1 MPTRNAIATLDSMFD
16 LFRQM
21 GSGIALDLHWLA
33 ISRRLQQIRADA
45 VWSAD
50 MDFVAVKLKAYAAHF
65 AATYEPDLG
74 SETIKAANAAK
85 LDRVVEQYAILRA
98 HIEQEPGEIARP
110 A

>member
-65 AATYEPDLG
+65 AATYEPDRG

-98 HIEQEPGEIARP
+98 HIEQQPGEIARP

>member
-65 AATYEPDLG
+65 AATYEPDVG

-98 HIEQEPGEIARP
+98 HIEQQPGEIARP

>member
-1 MPTRNAIATLDSMFD
+1 MPTRSANEILDSMFD

-33 ISRRLQQIRADA
+33 ICRRLQQVRAEA

-50 MDFVAVKLKAYAAHF
+50 MDFIAVKLKAYAAHF

-74 SETIKAANAAK
+74 SEAIKAANAAK

-98 HIEQEPGEIARP
+98 HLEQQAGGTAR
-110 A
+110 AT